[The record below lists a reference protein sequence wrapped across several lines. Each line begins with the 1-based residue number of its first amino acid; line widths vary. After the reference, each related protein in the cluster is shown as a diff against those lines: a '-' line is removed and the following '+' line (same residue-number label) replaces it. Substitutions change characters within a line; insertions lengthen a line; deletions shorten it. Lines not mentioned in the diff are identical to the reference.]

1 MRWNSIAAVTALAL
15 LALGANARAE
25 DTSKS
30 DQFAQRL
37 LAGKVAAKGK
47 TYACFTRRYDAAHL
61 AKHPEQKVT
70 AMRLLVN
77 AEILPED
84 KELNYG
90 FQLAIEYRGRKGK
103 FETSGSCGH
112 PSAKEK
118 VPDTLELGC
127 GVDCDGGGLS
137 VELTNGDKSTL
148 IGIDRVAVWDMSNKE
163 SERTG
168 FDGGADDHLFRLD
181 RTSLDACRALIQENE
196 EPKEESTDSNS

>member
-1 MRWNSIAAVTALAL
+1 MRWNSIAAVAALAL
-15 LALGANARAE
+15 LALGANARAD
-25 DTSKS
+25 DTTKS

-37 LAGKVAAKGK
+37 LAGKIAAKGK

-70 AMRLLVN
+70 AMRLLVS

-90 FQLAIEYRGRKGK
+90 FQLAIEYRDRKGK

-112 PSAKEK
+112 PSAKDESA
-118 VPDTLELGC
+118 DRLQLGC

-148 IGIDRVAVWDMSNKE
+148 IGIDRVAVWDNSKPD

-181 RTSLDACRALIQENE
+181 RTVLDACRSLIQENE
-196 EPKEESTDSNS
+196 EPNEDPKDSNS